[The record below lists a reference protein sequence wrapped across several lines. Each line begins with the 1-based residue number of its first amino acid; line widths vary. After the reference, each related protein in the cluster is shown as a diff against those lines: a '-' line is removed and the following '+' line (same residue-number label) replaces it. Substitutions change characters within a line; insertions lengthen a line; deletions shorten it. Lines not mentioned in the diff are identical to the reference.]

1 MSSLKPADTLY
12 EKTQLVLK
20 MLEGEIRFKLC
31 IELPFLLQE
40 SDSVD
45 EPQQAEAGR

>member
-1 MSSLKPADTLY
+1 
-12 EKTQLVLK
+12 
-20 MLEGEIRFKLC
+20 MLEGEIRFKPC
-31 IELPFLLQE
+31 IELPLLQE